1 MDFIQSVEV
10 RVNNSSLPSYHV
22 EGFEFGTEFWSSS
35 VNQAVFQWSL
45 SHWSIGSER
54 HMVSVVG

>member
-10 RVNNSSLPSYHV
+10 KVNNISLPSYHV